1 MAKDVG
7 HEAEGRSET
16 VTGIIDAT
24 RANMLGATILSGWDP
39 ALLPEGSELPA
50 LWHWAAFH
58 PTASMGGLGTDG
70 HIRIGSGFMPDLGLP
85 RRMWAGGSLT
95 FHRPL
100 HVGEPLTRHSR
111 IVSVE
116 HKEGRTGPIA
126 LVTVAHQIEGRA
138 GTAIEEIND
147 IVYLEIP
154 DSFRPPEPVAA
165 PEDPDFDE
173 TVAMGPVRLFRYS
186 AATFNGHRIHF
197 DRPYATEVEHYPG
210 LVVHGPL
217 QATFLIDAATRF
229 HGRAPDRLR
238 YRGVHPMFDTHD
250 LRIIGT
256 RDGAGKMRLCT
267 AAPAGH
273 QGMQATAEW
282 VE

>member
-1 MAKDVG
+1 MAKDG
-7 HEAEGRSET
+7 GQEALGRSES
-16 VTGIIDAT
+16 VEGVIDAT
-24 RANMLGATILSGWDP
+24 RTNMLGATLIPGWEP
-39 ALLPEGSELPA
+39 AGLPEGAQLPA

-58 PTASMGGLGTDG
+58 PTAPMEGLGPDG
-70 HIRIGSGFMPDLGLP
+70 HIRIGSGFMPDFGLP
-85 RRMWAGGSLT
+85 RRMWAGGSLA
-95 FHRPL
+95 FHHPL
-100 HVGEPLTRHSR
+100 HVGEPLTRHSE
-111 IVSVE
+111 ITAIEQKQGS
-116 HKEGRTGPIA
+116 TGPIA
-126 LVTVAHQIEGRA
+126 VVTVAHRIDGAE
-138 GTAIEEIND
+138 GTAIEEINN

-154 DSFRPPEPVAA
+154 DSFRPPKPVAA
-165 PEDPDFDE
+165 PDGPDFDE
-173 TVAMGPVRLFRYS
+173 TVAMDPVRLFRYS

-210 LVVHGPL
+210 LVVHGPM
-217 QATFLIDAATRF
+217 QATFLIEAATR
-229 HGRAPDRLR
+229 HYGRTPDRFR

-250 LRIIGT
+250 LRVIGA